1 MFYLS
6 FHISDKV
13 LEQTNARQ
21 KELTEQLDE
30 SEHDRKC
37 MKAQIEKVR
46 WRNSA
51 GSLITTQPYQ
61 PCKPAVGHAA
71 NEE

>member
-1 MFYLS
+1 MNRSEYCFVPVFYLS

-46 WRNSA
+46 
-51 GSLITTQPYQ
+51 
-61 PCKPAVGHAA
+61 
-71 NEE
+71 